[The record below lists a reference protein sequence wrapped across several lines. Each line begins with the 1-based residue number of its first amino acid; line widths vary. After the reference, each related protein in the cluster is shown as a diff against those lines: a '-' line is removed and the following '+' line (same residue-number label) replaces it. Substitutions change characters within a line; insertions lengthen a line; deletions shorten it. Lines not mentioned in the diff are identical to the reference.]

1 MFVSVHQTN
10 PPRFHTI
17 FLFLFI
23 DFSAFTYQQFQSG
36 LSSVYVMCVHSVA
49 SQCTAQ
55 VGCSDQ
61 NEARSIKASA
71 WSWPFKFLTNQK
83 VVFRIL
89 ITNLLIF
96 QISLFS
102 SCNFQFIIHSESSFS
117 ERRITF
123 SDRWLDSQLLLMS
136 SNNMQSSMGLTIRRG
151 TRCALHSSCDGVDN
165 LLLGAGKS
173 EIDRA
178 TRKSC
183 AFCWGVFI
191 NKQSTRIDAT
201 GI

>member
-1 MFVSVHQTN
+1 MKSLSFWLTAFSRTIMHEFNWHEMLNRMVRGTL
-10 PPRFHTI
+10 RRICLYLHTKRTLPGSI
-17 FLFLFI
+17 PSFCFSSSILSHLFI
-23 DFSAFTYQQFQSG
+23 NNFSPDS
-36 LSSVYVMCVHSVA
+36 LRHMWCVCVHSVA

-61 NEARSIKASA
+61 NEARSIRASA

-117 ERRITF
+117 EGRITF
-123 SDRWLDSQLLLMS
+123 SVRWL
-136 SNNMQSSMGLTIRRG
+136 
-151 TRCALHSSCDGVDN
+151 
-165 LLLGAGKS
+165 
-173 EIDRA
+173 
-178 TRKSC
+178 
-183 AFCWGVFI
+183 VF
-191 NKQSTRIDAT
+191 
-201 GI
+201 